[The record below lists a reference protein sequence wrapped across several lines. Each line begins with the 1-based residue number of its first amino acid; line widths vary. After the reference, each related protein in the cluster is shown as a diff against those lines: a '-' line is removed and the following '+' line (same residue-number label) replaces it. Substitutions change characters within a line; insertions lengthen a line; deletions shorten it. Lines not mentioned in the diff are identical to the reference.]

1 MQWRNSETACLQ
13 TSHSY
18 TPSPLPHPHHIHIPV
33 YNCTMGMNQQLSH
46 PHHYTPSPLT
56 PSQGPEYCNQCR
68 NYYLEEMLGAG
79 SAARV
84 CVEVCP
90 QGTYLNSTSRQC
102 VPCHEACQGGCAG
115 PLPYVNRTHGCL
127 ECDRVQLDREGRQ
140 VRVGAHLSCRLAS
153 WGKRF

>member
-1 MQWRNSETACLQ
+1 MQTSH
-13 TSHSY
+13 SHSY
-18 TPSPLPHPHHIHIPV
+18 TPSPSSHPHPPV
-33 YNCTMGMNQQLSH
+33 YNCTVVIVWTKLQSPNHTHAH
-46 PHHYTPSPLT
+46 PHHYTLSPLSSLT
-56 PSQGPEYCNQCR
+56 PSQGPEHCNQCR

-84 CVEVCP
+84 CAEVCS

-102 VPCHEACQGGCAG
+102 IPCHEACQGGCAG

-140 VRVGAHLSCRLAS
+140 VRKGVGHTCLVA
-153 WGKRF
+153 F